1 MKKITLVFAAILF
14 LSFTSQTS
22 AQETVPKELLLSTL
36 NGVASLKFEN
46 DQVAKLIEYNEGFVD
61 EVYEI
66 LDSDKEEK
74 QKKNLLDALSNT
86 REVELHEFL
95 SKHETKKYLKHMEEE
110 LKPLVKKNKLLK
122 QIAKA

>member
-1 MKKITLVFAAILF
+1 MKKFNLVFAAILF
-14 LSFTSQTS
+14 LSFTSQAA

-46 DQVAKLIEYNEGFVD
+46 DQVAKLIEYNKGFVD

-74 QKKNLLDALSNT
+74 QKKNLLEALSNT

-95 SKHETKKYLKHMEEE
+95 SKHETKKYLKLMEDD
-110 LKPLVKKNKLLK
+110 LRPLVKKNKLLK
-122 QIAKA
+122 QISKA